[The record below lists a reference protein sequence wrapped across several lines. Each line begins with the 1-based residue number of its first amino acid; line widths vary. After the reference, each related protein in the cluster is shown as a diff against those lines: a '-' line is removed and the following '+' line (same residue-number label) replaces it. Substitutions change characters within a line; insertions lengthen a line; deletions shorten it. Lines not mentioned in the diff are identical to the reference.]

1 MAKGLAAA
9 LQATGTSNAAVYFPQ
24 ISIADPTSPHAPRLS
39 SPSGA
44 VAGMVARTDANRG
57 VWVAPAGMGAQLMG
71 VLSLPLA
78 IDQTAAA
85 SLAAVGVNSIRSVPQ
100 AGIVVWAAQ
109 TVSSQDQWKYV
120 PVRRLTL
127 FIERSLVSGLQ
138 WAIFEPNDDPL
149 WAQLAIQVSSFVSTL
164 WHQGA
169 FSGKT
174 QQEGLSRSS

>member
-1 MAKGLAAA
+1 M
-9 LQATGTSNAAVYFPQ
+9 
-24 ISIADPTSPHAPRLS
+24 D
-39 SPSGA
+39 
-44 VAGMVARTDANRG
+44 
-57 VWVAPAGMGAQLMG
+57 AQLMG
-71 VLSLPLA
+71 VLSLPFA

-85 SLAAVGVNSIRSVPQ
+85 SLAAAGVNSIRSVPQ
-100 AGIVVWAAQ
+100 SGIVVWAAQ

-138 WAIFEPNDDPL
+138 WAIFEPNNDPL
-149 WAQLAIQVSSFVSTL
+149 WAQLAIHVSSFLSTL

-174 QQEGLSRSS
+174 QQEAYLVKSGREVMTQNDIDQGAAIVVADFAPVNTTETVALKITVQTSLQC